1 MNRVDPRRMTP
12 RDRTADGRFRILVVA
27 NEAVE
32 SEALHELIR
41 RHAAG
46 RPSDVVIVA
55 PEGRSRVRRFARG
68 GGERHGEIERIGRL
82 LGRLASEGIPAHG
95 WTGTAD
101 PVEAIADALAVFE
114 ADELIIATSPE
125 WRSDW
130 LAHDVVDRARS
141 RFELPTAHVV
151 VYGARTEAL
160 RAA

>member
-1 MNRVDPRRMTP
+1 MTP

-32 SEALHELIR
+32 SEPLHELIR

-55 PEGRSRVRRFARG
+55 PATTSRVPRFVRDAA
-68 GGERHGEIERIGRL
+68 ERQAEIERIGRL
-82 LGRLASEGIPAHG
+82 LGRLAAEGIPAHG
-95 WTGTAD
+95 WMGAAD
-101 PVEAIADALAVFE
+101 PVEAIADALAVFD

-130 LAHDVVDRARS
+130 LAHDVVDRARA
-141 RFELPTAHVV
+141 RFGLPTAHVV